1 MPRDIEN
8 KKLIEIDIRFNPEVL
23 AYFFFSRSGL
33 WKYLVGTALAIL
45 WILAAATLQL
55 ALPNAFPTVPLLTA
69 PLVTVFFAQRRQP
82 IAAFAA
88 AFAMGIV
95 LDANSFNPIG
105 TSSLILVIVATVAIL
120 LNFKLTNH
128 YILGTAIQA
137 AIATA
142 IYVILAVLLQRPHS
156 SWSDNVAILTRF
168 LVATPIIA
176 PILALIAFPLM
187 DLVERLLL
195 GKKSIDQ
202 DNEDE

>member
-8 KKLIEIDIRFNPEVL
+8 KKLIEIDIRFNPEVI
-23 AYFFFSRSGL
+23 AQFFFTRSGL
-33 WKYLVGTALAIL
+33 WKHLLGTELAVI
-45 WILAAATLQL
+45 WILAGATLQL
-55 ALPNAFPTVPLLTA
+55 ALPNAFPTIPLLTA
-69 PLVTVFFAQRRQP
+69 PLVTVFFVQRRKP
-82 IAAFAA
+82 VAAFVA

-105 TSSLILVIVATVAIL
+105 SSSLILVIVATASIF
-120 LNFKLTNH
+120 LNFKLTDH

-137 AIATA
+137 AVATA
-142 IYVILAVLLQRPHS
+142 IYAILAILLQRPNS
-156 SWSDNVAILTRF
+156 TWSDSFAILIRF
-168 LVATPIIA
+168 LGTTPIVA